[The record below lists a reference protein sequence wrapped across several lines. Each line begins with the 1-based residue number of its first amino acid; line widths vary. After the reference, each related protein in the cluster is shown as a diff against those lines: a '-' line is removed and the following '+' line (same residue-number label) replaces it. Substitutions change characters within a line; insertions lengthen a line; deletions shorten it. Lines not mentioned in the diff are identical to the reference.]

1 MESADHDRRGVGSEP
16 LDRHNPLSVMRKAS
30 AIPNPVRA
38 REDFL
43 VFGQPVLEDAEIVEV
58 VDSLQRGWIGTGPK
72 VQRFERM
79 LEEYVGV
86 PHVRCVS
93 SCTAALMLGLL
104 ALDAGEGDEVIA
116 PTMTFAAS
124 VNAILHVGAS
134 PVLVDCEPVTG
145 QMNLDAVEAAVG
157 PKTKAIIA
165 VHLSGRPLDV
175 DRLNSIRDRH
185 GVAIVEDAAHALGA
199 EWRGQKIGCY
209 GNLTAFSFYATKNV
223 TTAEG
228 GALATVDAAVAERIE
243 RLSLHGLSAG
253 AWQRYSDAGF
263 KHYEVVELGY
273 KFNLTDL
280 HAALGIH
287 QLPRLDGWIQDRA
300 RVWQR
305 YDDAFASLPV
315 TTPLPAEAGTTH
327 ARHLYQL
334 LIEDGS
340 ARSRDDLLDFLA
352 ANGIGVGVHYR
363 AVHLHEYYRNRF
375 GYEPEQFPVARGI
388 SDRTLSLPLSPTLSE
403 RDQDDVIEA
412 VALGCS

>member
-1 MESADHDRRGVGSEP
+1 
-16 LDRHNPLSVMRKAS
+16 
-30 AIPNPVRA
+30 VRA

-43 VFGQPVLEDAEIVEV
+43 VFGQPVLEEGEIAEVI
-58 VDSLQRGWIGTGPK
+58 DSLKKGWIGTGPK
-72 VQRFERM
+72 VQQFERM
-79 LEEYVGV
+79 LEEFVGV

-93 SCTAALMLGLL
+93 SCTAALMLALL
-104 ALDAGEGDEVIA
+104 ALDIGEGDEVIA

-124 VNAILHVGAS
+124 VNAILHVGAT

-145 QMNLDAVEAAVG
+145 QLDLDAVEAAVG
-157 PKTKAIIA
+157 PRTKAVVA
-165 VHLSGRPLDV
+165 VHVAGRPLDL
-175 DRLNSIRDRH
+175 DRLEAIREKH
-185 GVAIVEDAAHALGA
+185 GIPVVEDAAHALGA
-199 EWRGQKIGCY
+199 DWRGRQIGSW

-228 GALATVDAAVAERIE
+228 GALATNDPAVAERIE

-287 QLPRLDGWIQDRA
+287 QLPRLAGWIEDRA

-305 YDDAFASLPV
+305 YDDAFANLPV
-315 TTPLPAEAGTTH
+315 TTPAPAEPETTH

-334 LIEDGS
+334 LVEDGS
-340 ARSRDDLLDFLA
+340 TRTRDELLDFLA
-352 ANGIGVGVHYR
+352 ANGIGAGVHYR
-363 AVHLHEYYRNRF
+363 AVHLHEYYRKRF
-375 GYEPEQFPVARGI
+375 GFSPDQFPVARNI
-388 SDRTLSLPLSPTLSE
+388 SDRTLSLPLSPVLTE
-403 RDQDDVIEA
+403 RDQGDVIEA
-412 VALGCS
+412 IRLGVS